1 MRKSILA
8 LAATFALTSCDRS
21 EGWML
26 QWYPRT
32 DTDYGDLTPGFSS
45 LEMCRR
51 AGAGKTIAAL
61 GGLATI
67 VTGAGQVV
75 IPRSDPPWFECM
87 RECRPYRE
95 GSYLLQCDQ
104 IEEFKGEA
112 AVTPH

>member
-1 MRKSILA
+1 MGKSLLA
-8 LAATFALTSCDRS
+8 LAAIFILTSCGQAGR
-21 EGWML
+21 WML

-32 DTDYGDLTPGFSS
+32 DTDYGDLTPGFAS

-61 GGLATI
+61 GGLANMATPN
-67 VTGAGQVV
+67 GPMK
-75 IPRSDPPWFECM
+75 IPSDNPPWFECM
-87 RECRPYRE
+87 KGCRPMRE